1 MDKGMTCVNWTGGSP
16 GSARIQAK
24 KEWATMVIV
33 HYPAANTSSTKNMLT
48 CYLPR
53 LKVHSR

>member
-1 MDKGMTCVNWTGGSP
+1 MDKGMTCVHWTGGSP

-48 CYLPR
+48 C
-53 LKVHSR
+53 